1 MYVLLSNQE
10 CITEPTLINLHPN
23 EYSQEFHYYPFAVK
37 LDRYIGSFDT
47 LNDLSNKV
55 CIPNKTEDL
64 NLSVFNMIIAINE
77 SKNLKGISCKCK
89 RELNGTKCN
98 STQWWNND
106 KCWCQCKKHHIC
118 EKDYVW
124 NPATCNCEN
133 GKYLASIMDDS
144 AIMCDEVIE
153 SYDEETKTVSTNSN
167 EKKQPVKHRIS
178 IFYLHFY

>member
-1 MYVLLSNQE
+1 MEEHVIQTN
-10 CITEPTLINLHPN
+10 
-23 EYSQEFHYYPFAVK
+23 
-37 LDRYIGSFDT
+37 
-47 LNDLSNKV
+47 
-55 CIPNKTEDL
+55 
-64 NLSVFNMIIAINE
+64 
-77 SKNLKGISCKCK
+77 
-89 RELNGTKCN
+89 
-98 STQWWNND
+98 QWWNND
-106 KCWCQCKKHHIC
+106 KYQCDCKKFHVC

-124 NPATCNCEN
+124 NPDACNCEN